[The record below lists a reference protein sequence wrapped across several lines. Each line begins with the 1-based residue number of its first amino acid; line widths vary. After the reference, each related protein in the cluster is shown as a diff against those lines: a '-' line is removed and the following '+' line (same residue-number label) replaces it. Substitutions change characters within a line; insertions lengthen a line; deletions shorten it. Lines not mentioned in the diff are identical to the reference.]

1 MECPECHGTHIRK
14 NGHRQHKQNYIC
26 VKCGRQFLEHDGN
39 PLYPGFIPAGDQI
52 VSKTYM
58 TRVEGENTRLRHYLA
73 RLHRKTLGYSKS
85 VERLKHAIRLLIH
98 YLKFRDVPM
107 PA

>member
-1 MECPECHGTHIRK
+1 MS
-14 NGHRQHKQNYIC
+14 
-26 VKCGRQFLEHDGN
+26 DGN
-39 PLYPGFIPAGDQI
+39 PVYPGFIPAGDQI

-73 RLHRKTLGYSKS
+73 RLHHKSLCYSKCI
-85 VERLKHAIRLLIH
+85 EMLKYSLRLLIH
-98 YLKFRDVPM
+98 YLKFGDVPI